1 MSKLKVTKIFS
12 YLSPRSFIVLHF
24 SFTSMIHF
32 ELIFVKGVR
41 LASRLTFL
49 PVDIQLFQHCFQCCI
64 CFLTF
69 IPYKNFESGIITPIF
84 HKRSLSSDKVKL
96 SLQISQVYIG
106 KEWQRQDLDSD
117 LIGFLKL

>member
-1 MSKLKVTKIFS
+1 MGKNWGWGTARRVA
-12 YLSPRSFIVLHF
+12 VLAGM
-24 SFTSMIHF
+24 TS
-32 ELIFVKGVR
+32 
-41 LASRLTFL
+41 
-49 PVDIQLFQHCFQCCI
+49 HCFQCCI